1 MMFMWPF
8 VWAAFLVLWGCF
20 DGMESSGE
28 ESNVMDDQYSPLIV
42 KKAKALVE
50 SRPDFCLPDT
60 HKPVGTSSKST
71 HKKGSEAMDDIKVDW
86 DDYRLVVDGNR
97 QMALFPIKGKG
108 HPTALTALT
117 MGGQT
122 HKRMNMVTNK
132 LLVRQNDDKSLTG
145 VVLTYIYDQNYYN
158 EFGKELDALAYE
170 FTKTHFTGFFITSRL
185 DGSILLGRRI
195 ENGKEVFSFRHRP
208 LLPGKTSNVEDSC
221 SHDVHLFLWLN
232 PGTVVKRVSLL
243 DFEYDTTEKC
253 SFCGKAIDDCTCVD
267 IVACSK
273 CGEKIVDGKCG
284 CNKDET
290 EGQVGTTCPTCHVLI
305 TENGCNCCPLCR
317 MSPCMC
323 DEYTGGGIG
332 GGGNTGGG
340 SSGGGNIGG
349 GNIGGGDTGGGTVIG
364 GGSGE
369 VVPAAR
375 PGTTVVKNA
384 AQDAVASVIKSY
396 GNSEA
401 ACNVGVQLAFKNI
414 FGSSNLPPGMV
425 GKANEMAQAWRDN
438 PKHWQAIPLG
448 VAISN
453 ANHGFFV
460 VAGYINPSGSGH
472 VVVILPG
479 PTKYSPSWG
488 CEVPLT
494 MDTGDGKRWTNRY
507 LSDSFGTDRKNRIA
521 YYFYK
526 RK

>member
-1 MMFMWPF
+1 M
-8 VWAAFLVLWGCF
+8 
-20 DGMESSGE
+20 DG
-28 ESNVMDDQYSPLIV
+28 
-42 KKAKALVE
+42 
-50 SRPDFCLPDT
+50 T
-60 HKPVGTSSKST
+60 
-71 HKKGSEAMDDIKVDW
+71 
-86 DDYRLVVDGNR
+86 
-97 QMALFPIKGKG
+97 
-108 HPTALTALT
+108 
-117 MGGQT
+117 
-122 HKRMNMVTNK
+122 
-132 LLVRQNDDKSLTG
+132 
-145 VVLTYIYDQNYYN
+145 
-158 EFGKELDALAYE
+158 
-170 FTKTHFTGFFITSRL
+170 
-185 DGSILLGRRI
+185 ILLGRRI
-195 ENGKEVFSFRHRP
+195 ENGKEVFSFRYRSS
-208 LLPGKTSNVEDSC
+208 LPGKASNVEDSC

-253 SFCGKAIDDCTCVD
+253 SLCGKPIEDCTCVD

-273 CGEKIVDGKCG
+273 CGEKIVNGKCA
-284 CNKDET
+284 CP
-290 EGQVGTTCPTCHVLI
+290 EGPDQEEEDGPKCPTCHVVI

-317 MSPCMC
+317 MYPCMC
-323 DEYTGGGIG
+323 DEYTGGGSGNIG
-332 GGGNTGGG
+332 GGGSTGGSTGGGASGGGNTGGG
-340 SSGGGNIGG
+340 N
-349 GNIGGGDTGGGTVIG
+349 TGGSSTG
-364 GGSGE
+364 GGSGD
-369 VVPAAR
+369 VIPAAR
-375 PGTTVVKNA
+375 PGEEVVKKA

-396 GNSEA
+396 GNSES

-479 PTKYSPSWG
+479 PTKYSSKWG

-494 MDTGDGKRWTNRY
+494 MDTGDEKRWTNRY
-507 LSDSFGTDRKNRIA
+507 LSDSFGPDKKNRIS